1 MGPHKKKVSL
11 HAIILSRHVY
21 KYTHRV
27 YIEFHLIYLSIEAE
41 YDFIGPEVCSK
52 TDTQFKVC
60 ASYDVART
68 ISNFETLLLCFSRAQ
83 TF

>member
-1 MGPHKKKVSL
+1 MSTSTLIKYISNS
-11 HAIILSRHVY
+11 ILSIAY
-21 KYTHRV
+21 
-27 YIEFHLIYLSIEAE
+27 YLSIEAE